1 MLEQKIMNR
10 IISLFATLFIGLL
23 LVSGTAYP
31 QSDQQTVLITGAN
44 RGIGFEFVKQYAAR
58 GVRVI
63 ATCRNP
69 DQADALNAFADAQD
83 NVTVERLDLV
93 DLEGIDALAEKYAG
107 QPIDVLINNA
117 ALMRG
122 PDKGQTFGSID
133 YAWFDEWYHTNT
145 RGPLKVAEA
154 FWPHVMASD
163 KGLVASL
170 TTGQGQRGIPILGF
184 AYYKSSKAA
193 VDNLFLDVARK
204 GKKDGVRVIT
214 ISPGRVPTHGGPL
227 QKGMVEIEA
236 SIAGMITVFEDFT
249 IEQNGGSYR
258 HDGSETTL
266 K

>member
-1 MLEQKIMNR
+1 MKR
-10 IISLFATLFIGLL
+10 IASLSAILFISLLIGTG
-23 LVSGTAYP
+23 VAYP

-44 RGIGFEFVKQYAAR
+44 RGIGFEFVKQYSVK
-58 GVRVI
+58 GLRVI

-83 NVTVERLDLV
+83 NVIVERLDLV

-107 QPIDVLINNA
+107 QPIDVLVNNA

-122 PDKGQTFGSID
+122 PDKGQTFGTMD
-133 YAWFDEWYHTNT
+133 YEWFDEWFRTNT
-145 RGPLKVAEA
+145 RGPLKVTEA
-154 FWPHVMASD
+154 FWPHVQASD
-163 KGLVASL
+163 NGLVASL

-214 ISPGRVPTHGGPL
+214 ISPGRVPTHGGQM
-227 QKGMVEIEA
+227 QKGMVEIED
-236 SIAGMITVFEDFT
+236 SIAGMIEVFDAFT
-249 IEQNGGSYR
+249 IERNGRSYR

>member
-1 MLEQKIMNR
+1 M
-10 IISLFATLFIGLL
+10 
-23 LVSGTAYP
+23 
-31 QSDQQTVLITGAN
+31 
-44 RGIGFEFVKQYAAR
+44 
-58 GVRVI
+58 
-63 ATCRNP
+63 
-69 DQADALNAFADAQD
+69 
-83 NVTVERLDLV
+83 
-93 DLEGIDALAEKYAG
+93 
-107 QPIDVLINNA
+107 
-117 ALMRG
+117 
-122 PDKGQTFGSID
+122 
-133 YAWFDEWYHTNT
+133 
-145 RGPLKVAEA
+145 KVAEA

-163 KGLVASL
+163 HGLVASL
-170 TTGQGQRGIPILGF
+170 TTGQGRRGIPILGF

-227 QKGMVEIEA
+227 QKGMVEIED

>member
-1 MLEQKIMNR
+1 MNR
-10 IISLFATLFIGLL
+10 IKSLLALPALAISCLFAG
-23 LVSGTAYP
+23 GTAYP
-31 QSDQQTVLITGAN
+31 ESNPQTVLITGAN
-44 RGIGFEFVKQYAAR
+44 RGIGFEFVRQYAAR
-58 GVRVI
+58 GVKVI

-69 DQADALNAFADAQD
+69 DTADALNAFAAAQD

-93 DLEGIDALAEKYAG
+93 DLEGIDALAAKYAG

-122 PDKGQTFGSID
+122 PDPGQTFGSID

-145 RGPLKVAEA
+145 RGPLKVTEA
-154 FWPHVMASD
+154 FWPHVVASD
-163 KGLVASL
+163 NGLVASL

-214 ISPGRVPTHGGPL
+214 VSPGRVPTHGGPM

-236 SIAGMITVFEDFT
+236 SIAGMIEVFDEFT

-258 HDGSETTL
+258 HDGSEMTL

>member
-1 MLEQKIMNR
+1 MKR
-10 IISLFATLFIGLL
+10 IASLSAILFISLLIGTG
-23 LVSGTAYP
+23 VAYP

-44 RGIGFEFVKQYAAR
+44 RGIGFEFVKQYSVKR
-58 GVRVI
+58 LRVI

-83 NVTVERLDLV
+83 NVIVERLDLV

-107 QPIDVLINNA
+107 QPIDVLVNNA

-122 PDKGQTFGSID
+122 PDKGQTFGTMD
-133 YAWFDEWYHTNT
+133 YEWFDEWFRTNT
-145 RGPLKVAEA
+145 RGPLKVTEA
-154 FWPHVMASD
+154 FWPHVQASD
-163 KGLVASL
+163 NGLVASL

-214 ISPGRVPTHGGPL
+214 ISPGRVPTHGGQM
-227 QKGMVEIEA
+227 QKGMVEIED
-236 SIAGMITVFEDFT
+236 SIAGMIEVFDAFT
-249 IEQNGGSYR
+249 IERNGRSYR